1 MPRRTRGETGVR
13 AEAVG
18 DPPIRCPQVDGLHPG
33 LAIPRWDRPRHR
45 HRPPAR
51 FSSKRRQRSAAWTGR
66 ECRRNLPRRSVGNR
80 RGGGRRQRPKAVRV
94 AGHGDDHRPV
104 STPAGETRRRNGERR
119 IAGPDDGL
127 RLWAGWQV
135 GSPPGR
141 SRGRHAAGAVQ
152 RSPAV
157 VRHATRQL
165 PPLRG
170 GGRNCTVTMGLRLP
184 LIRRRGRPGRRIGEW
199 LRGNDTTADEH
210 DQGKRRGRKA
220 DFGATRHHPC
230 IHPFYSLCAHRA
242 DVGPRCFQRVAGAR
256 PG

>member
-66 ECRRNLPRRSVGNR
+66 ECRRTLPRRSVGNR

-94 AGHGDDHRPV
+94 AG
-104 STPAGETRRRNGERR
+104 
-119 IAGPDDGL
+119 PDDGL

-135 GSPPGR
+135 GSPAGR